1 MERSDFWLPKKR
13 KSRKEPL
20 MDIEEKSFTTEW
32 TPIEKEGN
40 PKKAGVLWVWWMGG
54 RTAARVGMAG
64 RHDSCL
70 AADASTVYRQRKAA
84 SQDMGLTIPEQ
95 RRQRE
100 RRGYQHEHNTGICHT
115 LRKSRLLWLRIRHK
129 RGSAHRYQRVRLH
142 ALWWGFC
149 FLKT

>member
-1 MERSDFWLPKKR
+1 
-13 KSRKEPL
+13 

-40 PKKAGVLWVWWMGG
+40 PKKAGKYIVTRQKPTMTTTAFFEYGEWWDGPLHEW
-54 RTAARVGMAG
+54 GMAG

-70 AADASTVYRQRKAA
+70 AADASTVYRQRETA

-115 LRKSRLLWLRIRHK
+115 LRKSQLL
-129 RGSAHRYQRVRLH
+129 
-142 ALWWGFC
+142 
-149 FLKT
+149 

>member
-1 MERSDFWLPKKR
+1 
-13 KSRKEPL
+13 

-40 PKKAGVLWVWWMGG
+40 PKKAGKYIVTRQKPTMTTTAFFEYGEWWDGPLHEW
-54 RTAARVGMAG
+54 AWPEGMIVAWQPMP
-64 RHDSCL
+64 
-70 AADASTVYRQRKAA
+70 ASTVYRQRKAA

-115 LRKSRLLWLRIRHK
+115 LRKSRLL
-129 RGSAHRYQRVRLH
+129 
-142 ALWWGFC
+142 
-149 FLKT
+149 